1 MRIID
6 VAFSEKLVASM
17 PSRVYA
23 ATMHLS
29 ARRVSMPRRVAPA
42 IPGGIVSADG
52 TSMVISQ
59 SPELSAES
67 EPAVSLSTLQS
78 VTSGKS
84 EAARLENS
92 FLMSILSI
100 GVLSGDSSRGAGV
113 SHSRRVSAA
122 ERACM
127 LLMMAREDSENV
139 MMSMVFF

>member
-1 MRIID
+1 
-6 VAFSEKLVASM
+6 
-17 PSRVYA
+17 
-23 ATMHLS
+23 
-29 ARRVSMPRRVAPA
+29 MPRRVAPA